1 MDDLFLID
9 VSGFIYRAYFAIQG
23 MSSRQGEAT
32 AALFGFIRSY
42 FKLTTQFQ
50 PKHLVAI
57 FDGPKSKESRTKLY
71 AAYKAH
77 RQVTPPDLI
86 AQILEAEQFCHLMGI
101 PTLSL
106 PGVEADD
113 TIASCVAW
121 ARPHAQKIY
130 VCTSDKDLA
139 QLVDAKV
146 NLLNQFKENLIIDEA
161 KAAEQWGVP
170 PSQMVDYLA
179 IVGDTSDNIPGI
191 SGFGPKTTVE
201 LLKKYGSLEKILAA
215 AHEIGGKKGETL
227 IQEKEAAL
235 LCYKLVSLDYALP
248 VPKESDFYALKKP
261 DWHVVRDFFQKK
273 DFLSLLKIIP
283 EEHAPEEDGCHY
295 HTIEDE
301 SALDELIHNLSKEK
315 EVCLDTETKG
325 QHPITAEMVGI
336 GFGVTA
342 AHAYYIPL
350 NGKIP
355 RDTIIRKL
363 KPLLEGPAAFYG
375 HNIKFDRHIL
385 ENEGIHLRHICFDT
399 ILASYLLNAHERRHN
414 LDDLSLQYF
423 GKKKIDILSL
433 IGTGKKQITM
443 DLVPI
448 EKVAPYC
455 CEDVEYT
462 LKLKQVLQKEL
473 KKRGIDHLLYDIELP
488 LISILADME
497 RRGMY
502 VDVPFLKHL
511 SVDIAK
517 DIQHAASEVFRLA
530 GEEFNI
536 NSPKQ
541 LGDILFTKLGLPV
554 GRKGKTAP
562 STGAEILE
570 ALAID
575 FPIAQKILDYR
586 SLEKLRSTYI
596 DTLPEQVNPKTGRIH
611 CTFNQSVAATGRLA
625 CQDPNLQNIPVRTP
639 LGKKIREAFRPQ
651 EAGWSYVS
659 FDYSQ
664 IELRLLAHLTEDEG
678 LLSAFE
684 QGVDVHAYTAST
696 LFEVPM
702 DRVTEEQRR
711 RAKAVNFGVIY
722 GQQAFGLSQGLG
734 ISMKD
739 AAAFIE
745 QYYIRYPRVKSYI
758 EHAKNLARRSGKAV
772 TLTGRE
778 RLIPEINSTNAF
790 LRAAAER
797 LAINTPLQGTAADII
812 KIAMLKCA
820 RWLEKEKLRSMM
832 ILQIHDELIFEA
844 PDEEVEILK
853 TGITPNMEEV
863 FELKVPLTVQISV
876 GKNWKEC

>member
-1 MDDLFLID
+1 
-9 VSGFIYRAYFAIQG
+9 
-23 MSSRQGEAT
+23 MSSRQGEST

-42 FKLTTQFQ
+42 FKLTSQFN

-57 FDGPKSKESRTKLY
+57 FDGQKSKESRTKLF

-77 RQVTPPDLI
+77 REITPPDLI
-86 AQILEAEQFCHLMGI
+86 AQILEAEHFCRLMGI
-101 PTLSL
+101 PTLAL

-113 TIASCVAW
+113 TIGACVTW
-121 ARPHAQKIY
+121 AHERAKKIY

-139 QLVDAKV
+139 QLVDEKV
-146 NLLNQFKENLIIDEA
+146 VLLNQFKENLIIDEA
-161 KAAEQWGVP
+161 GVEAQWGVK
-170 PSQMVDYLA
+170 PSQMVDYLS

-191 SGFGPKTTVE
+191 SGFGPKTAVE
-201 LLKKYGSLEKILAA
+201 LLKKYGSLEKILNSAE
-215 AHEIGGKKGETL
+215 EIGGKKTETL
-227 IQEKEAAL
+227 VREKETAL
-235 LCYKLVSLDYALP
+235 LCQKLVSLDRN
-248 VPKESDFYALKKP
+248 VPIPHEGDFYALKKP
-261 DWHVVRDFFQKK
+261 DWAAVRDFFQKK
-273 DFLSLLKIIP
+273 DFLSLLKTIP
-283 EEHAPEEDGCHY
+283 EEPSPETSTCHY

-301 SALDELIHNLSKEK
+301 KALDELIHMLSHEK

-336 GFGVTA
+336 GFA
-342 AHAYYIPL
+342 KEADAAYYIPL
-350 NGKIP
+350 NGSIP
-355 RDTIIRKL
+355 RETIIKKL
-363 KPLLEGPAAFYG
+363 KPLLEGHVAFYG

-385 ENEGIHLRHICFDT
+385 ENDGIHLRNICFDT

-433 IGTGKKQITM
+433 IGTGRKQITM
-443 DLVPI
+443 DQVPI
-448 EKVAPYC
+448 EQVAPYC

-462 LKLKQVLQKEL
+462 LKLKKVLSKEL
-473 KKRGIDHLLYDIELP
+473 KTRGIDHLLYDIELP
-488 LISILADME
+488 LIPILSGME
-497 RRGMY
+497 RRGVY

-517 DIQHAASEVFRLA
+517 DIAHAEEEVYTLA
-530 GEEFNI
+530 GERFNI

-541 LGDILFTKLGLPV
+541 LGDILFTKLGLPS
-554 GRKGKTAP
+554 GRRGKTAP

-596 DTLPEQVNPKTGRIH
+596 DTLPSEVNPKTGRIH

-625 CQDPNLQNIPVRTP
+625 CQDPNLQNIPVRTT

-651 EAGWSYVS
+651 ETGWSYVS

-664 IELRLLAHLTEDEG
+664 IELRLMAHLTEDEG
-678 LLSAFE
+678 LLAAFE
-684 QGVDVHAYTAST
+684 QGVDIHAYTAST
-696 LFEVPM
+696 LFGIPMSEVT
-702 DRVTEEQRR
+702 DEQRR
-711 RAKAVNFGVIY
+711 SAKAVNFGVIY

-739 AAAFIE
+739 AAKFIE
-745 QYYIRYPRVKSYI
+745 QYYIRYPRVKNYI
-758 EHAKNLARRSGKAV
+758 EHAKNLARKSGKAV

-778 RLIPEINSTNAF
+778 RLIPEINSSNSF

-812 KIAMLKCA
+812 KIAMLKCS
-820 RWLEKEKLRSMM
+820 RWLDREKLQSAM

-853 TGITPNMEEV
+853 KGITPNMEEV